1 MPEDA
6 PEHVVKLFWLTVDL
20 LRTDGLPP
28 RTYGALWMGL
38 TMLFYGRPAVAR
50 LALESNLM
58 ELAVSHLQA
67 SGTASEWMVRACY
80 LTERAFRCR
89 RLSPGPIPKFALQLC
104 HVFFAEH
111 LAR

>member
-1 MPEDA
+1 
-6 PEHVVKLFWLTVDL
+6 VDL

-80 LTERAFRCR
+80 LTGARISMQAAF
-89 RLSPGPIPKFALQLC
+89 SWTYT
-104 HVFFAEH
+104 
-111 LAR
+111 